1 MKKLILCLLPAMALL
16 FASSVAGRAD
26 QFTQI
31 QNSPNGYWV
40 PSPTPPPPVVY
51 YYPPPGYY
59 AGPPPYPYYGP
70 GPYYGARY
78 YGPGPR
84 VFVGFGFHFH

>member
-1 MKKLILCLLPAMALL
+1 MKKFILCLLPAVAIL
-16 FASSVAGRAD
+16 FVSSVAGRAD

-40 PSPTPPPPVVY
+40 PSPTPPPPVAY

-59 AGPPPYPYYGP
+59 AGPPPYYYGSGPYYGP
-70 GPYYGARY
+70 RY
-78 YGPGPR
+78 YGPP
-84 VFVGFGFHFH
+84 VFLGFRFHIH